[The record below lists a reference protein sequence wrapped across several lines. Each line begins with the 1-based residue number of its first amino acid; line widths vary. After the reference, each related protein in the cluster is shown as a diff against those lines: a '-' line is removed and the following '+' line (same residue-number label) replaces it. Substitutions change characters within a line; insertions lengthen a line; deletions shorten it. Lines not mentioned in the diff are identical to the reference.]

1 MIKEGALL
9 EMENKKKKQF
19 YYFLFH
25 DCIVKTKPQSFDK
38 KTNLHQ
44 YQFVKKIALLT
55 ASVLSVPP
63 SEDGNLLSP
72 LFSPTQ
78 ANLPLL
84 CKGGEHLFLVVTE
97 EEKKVVHYFPCVA
110 LEDKQEWMKAIGDTI
125 IELKNN
131 PLESGY
137 ITIGEGGEKG

>member
-1 MIKEGALL
+1 
-9 EMENKKKKQF
+9 MENKKKKQF

-44 YQFVKKIALLT
+44 YQFVKKFALLT

-72 LFSPTQ
+72 PPPFSFPTQ
-78 ANLPLL
+78 PNLPLL
-84 CKGGEHLFLVVTE
+84 CKVGNIFSWL
-97 EEKKVVHYFPCVA
+97 
-110 LEDKQEWMKAIGDTI
+110 
-125 IELKNN
+125 
-131 PLESGY
+131 
-137 ITIGEGGEKG
+137 